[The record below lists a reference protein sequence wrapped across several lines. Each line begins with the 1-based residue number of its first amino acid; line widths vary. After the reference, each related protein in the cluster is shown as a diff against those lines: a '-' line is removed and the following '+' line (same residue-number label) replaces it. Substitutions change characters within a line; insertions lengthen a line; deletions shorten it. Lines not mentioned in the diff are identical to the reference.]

1 MKGALPGHKILCIC
15 FIVNPDWAL
24 VRSLLSIL
32 WLFRGTSLGPSQKQR
47 PPLESL
53 FFVDY
58 YWVKYKTPSLLV
70 KVWRAAEARTPAHA

>member
-58 YWVKYKTPSLLV
+58 LGKI
-70 KVWRAAEARTPAHA
+70 